1 MIMNETDKKT
11 MCDCEN
17 PETINVYKFNF
28 NNLTIDEQI
37 KVKGHLLE
45 LIGKAMQA
53 VSEVRQ
59 YARKFDL
66 LNYQE
71 YLNFEDALNQISVAD
86 PNK

>member
-1 MIMNETDKKT
+1 MDETDKKA
-11 MCDCEN
+11 MYDCEKS
-17 PETINVYKFNF
+17 EAISVYKFNF
-28 NNLTIDEQI
+28 NNLNIDEQI

-53 VSEVRQ
+53 VSEARH
-59 YARKFDL
+59 YAQDVNL

-71 YLNFEDALNQISVAD
+71 YLNFEDTINQISVAD